1 MKRIIHYLAVILLSM
16 SMASCPE
23 PDFDSVSIGID
34 NQSQEEVAIG
44 VVFYSEYR
52 KQKYMADYGADI
64 SSLFWVNWRIPKE
77 TKFRSLCIEPF
88 ECNDWKTF
96 FAEEGIDTLTIV
108 LSRKESAISQ
118 WIESHADSLLLC
130 RRDFTLDAL
139 GASNN
144 HLDIVIDDSLH
155 VTMKP
160 SIYPHPW

>member
-1 MKRIIHYLAVILLSM
+1 MKRIFLYFAVILLSM
-16 SMASCPE
+16 SLASCPDE
-23 PDFDSVSIGID
+23 GYFLGLGID
-34 NQSQEEVAIG
+34 NQSEKEIEVG
-44 VVFYSEYR
+44 VLFNSEYR
-52 KQKYMADYGADI
+52 KQWIKDEFGEDVPSLYSQIWQI
-64 SSLFWVNWRIPKE
+64 SPKS
-77 TKFRSLCIEPF
+77 KFYDAHVEYVGCE
-88 ECNDWKTF
+88 DWKCF
-96 FAEEGIDTLTIV
+96 FAKEGIDTLTIV
-108 LSRKESAISQ
+108 IAREESAISQ